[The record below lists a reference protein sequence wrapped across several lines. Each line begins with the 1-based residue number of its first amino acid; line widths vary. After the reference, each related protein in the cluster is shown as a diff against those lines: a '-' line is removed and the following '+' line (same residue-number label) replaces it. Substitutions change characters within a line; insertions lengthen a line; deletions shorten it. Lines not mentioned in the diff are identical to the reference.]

1 MLRKDDFME
10 KIILKN
16 GQEFYVPQ
24 LGVVSNDI
32 TKRRRITI
40 KTDMDYNDVLAIL
53 SNKDN
58 ISEIKYS
65 LENGTTIATYTD
77 CVSLKSLSCDLE
89 NGTYTAEFGTD
100 ATERIVQEL
109 QAKVEQ
115 MQQTIDELKT
125 AKESPV
131 EIPAEEQEEEPEP
144 EEPEDDEPEGT
155 PEEPADETTDEPEEA
170 PKDEPTEEA
179 EEPED
184 NTDSEPAEP

>member
-1 MLRKDDFME
+1 ME
-10 KIILKN
+10 KLLLKN
-16 GQEFYVPQ
+16 GHEFDVVP
-24 LGVVSNDI
+24 LGIVSNEM

-65 LENGTTIATYTD
+65 LENGTVIAVYQD
-77 CVSLKSLSCDLE
+77 CVSLKTLTRDFD

-155 PEEPADETTDEPEEA
+155 PEEPADETTDEPEET
-170 PKDEPTEEA
+170 PEDEPTEEA

>member
-65 LENGTTIATYTD
+65 LENGTVIAVYQD
-77 CVSLKSLSCDLE
+77 CVSLKSLTRDFD

-100 ATERIVQEL
+100 ATEKIVQEL
-109 QAKVEQ
+109 QARVEQ
-115 MQQTIDELKT
+115 MQQTIDDLK
-125 AKESPV
+125 AVNEPPV
-131 EIPAEEQEEEPEP
+131 EEPVE
-144 EEPEDDEPEGT
+144 
-155 PEEPADETTDEPEEA
+155 
-170 PKDEPTEEA
+170 EPTEEA
-179 EEPED
+179 PIAEPEE
-184 NTDSEPAEP
+184 SEPTEETPEGTIENPDEPMEP

>member
-1 MLRKDDFME
+1 MIRKDDFME

-40 KTDMDYNDVLAIL
+40 KTDMDYNDILAIM
-53 SNKDN
+53 SDKDN
-58 ISEIKYS
+58 ISRITYA
-65 LENGTTIATYTD
+65 LENGTVITIYAD
-77 CVSLKSLSCDLE
+77 CVSLKSLTRDFD

-125 AKESPV
+125 TKESHV

-155 PEEPADETTDEPEEA
+155 PEDAL
-170 PKDEPTEEA
+170 

>member
-1 MLRKDDFME
+1 
-10 KIILKN
+10 
-16 GQEFYVPQ
+16 
-24 LGVVSNDI
+24 
-32 TKRRRITI
+32 
-40 KTDMDYNDVLAIL
+40 
-53 SNKDN
+53 
-58 ISEIKYS
+58 
-65 LENGTTIATYTD
+65 
-77 CVSLKSLSCDLE
+77 VSLKSLTRDFD

-125 AKESPV
+125 TKESHV

-155 PEEPADETTDEPEEA
+155 PEDAL
-170 PKDEPTEEA
+170 